1 LFQQDYFSRFQNVFD
16 FLDKFITKVGSS
28 YSPDS
33 SEKPMPV
40 ANYFLWCL
48 AERPKEAPESTY
60 KKSWQ
65 PNSLQRMAGIAPE
78 KKNSTTYA
86 VEFDIL

>member
-1 LFQQDYFSRFQNVFD
+1 
-16 FLDKFITKVGSS
+16 
-28 YSPDS
+28 
-33 SEKPMPV
+33 MPV

-48 AERPKEAPESTY
+48 AERPKEAPESAY

-78 KKNSTTYA
+78 KNSIKKTPLLAQWSLIYFEIKGL
-86 VEFDIL
+86 VY

>member
-1 LFQQDYFSRFQNVFD
+1 MFKLVYGKELFIQFPTALF
-16 FLDKFITKVGSS
+16 TTEVGSS
-28 YSPDS
+28 CSPDS

-40 ANYFLWCL
+40 GNYFLWCL
-48 AERPKEAPESTY
+48 AERPQEAPESAY

-78 KKNSTTYA
+78 KKIA
-86 VEFDIL
+86 